1 MKENI
6 SNVEYA
12 SLMYDF
18 YGNLLDENKREIMD
32 LYHEDNLSLTEI
44 AEELGLSRQGVHYA
58 LKKAES
64 SLEKYEAALGLV
76 AEWKANNALIS
87 EADNLLESMS
97 SVDDAEE
104 LRGALSKMNEF
115 MHKALGLQETFR
127 NLRGKGVVSEKDIDA
142 AMREVKLALLEADV
156 NFKVVKQFVA
166 TIKEKA
172 MGADVLKS
180 LTPGQQ
186 VLKIVKE
193 ELVDMMGGANS
204 KLTYSPSGFTVYMMV
219 GLQGTGKTT
228 TCGKLAAWLKQNGK
242 KPMLCACDVYRPAAI
257 DQLEVVGKAVNTPV
271 FTMRESNE
279 PLVIAKA
286 ALEEAQRKGCNV
298 LIVDTAGRLQ
308 IDEALMDELVQLKKG
323 IRPHEILLAVD
334 ALTGQDAVNIAEGF
348 NEKLGIDGIIMT
360 KMDGDSRGG
369 AALSTK
375 MVTGKPIKFMG
386 TGEKYNALEPFH
398 PDRIASRILG
408 MGDVMSLIEQAEN
421 AYTEE
426 EAARMEAKF
435 RKNQFDLNDFLEQMG
450 QISKMGGIAKLI
462 DMIPGISAADKK
474 QIDFEKGKKDLDRMK
489 AIIQSMTNA
498 ERENPNILNASRRKR
513 IAAGSGQTVQSINQL
528 IKQFDEMKSMM
539 KKFNNPAALKKN
551 KLFRGLMG

>member
-1 MKENI
+1 MAFE
-6 SNVEYA
+6 
-12 SLMYDF
+12 
-18 YGNLLDENKREIMD
+18 
-32 LYHEDNLSLTEI
+32 
-44 AEELGLSRQGVHYA
+44 GLS
-58 LKKAES
+58 
-64 SLEKYEAALGLV
+64 EK
-76 AEWKANNALIS
+76 
-87 EADNLLESMS
+87 
-97 SVDDAEE
+97 
-104 LRGALSKMNEF
+104 
-115 MHKALGLQETFR
+115 LQETFR

-308 IDEALMDELVQLKKG
+308 IDEALMEELVQLKKG
-323 IRPHEILLAVD
+323 VRPHEILLAVD

-513 IAAGSGQTVQSINQL
+513 IAAGSGQTVQNINQL

>member
-1 MKENI
+1 MAFE
-6 SNVEYA
+6 
-12 SLMYDF
+12 
-18 YGNLLDENKREIMD
+18 
-32 LYHEDNLSLTEI
+32 
-44 AEELGLSRQGVHYA
+44 GLS
-58 LKKAES
+58 
-64 SLEKYEAALGLV
+64 EK
-76 AEWKANNALIS
+76 
-87 EADNLLESMS
+87 
-97 SVDDAEE
+97 
-104 LRGALSKMNEF
+104 
-115 MHKALGLQETFR
+115 LQETFR

-474 QIDFEKGKKDLDRMK
+474 QIDFEKGKKDLDRLMQSVR
-489 AIIQSMTNA
+489 IQ
-498 ERENPNILNASRRKR
+498 I
-513 IAAGSGQTVQSINQL
+513 
-528 IKQFDEMKSMM
+528 F
-539 KKFNNPAALKKN
+539 
-551 KLFRGLMG
+551 

>member
-1 MKENI
+1 MAFE
-6 SNVEYA
+6 
-12 SLMYDF
+12 
-18 YGNLLDENKREIMD
+18 
-32 LYHEDNLSLTEI
+32 
-44 AEELGLSRQGVHYA
+44 GLS
-58 LKKAES
+58 
-64 SLEKYEAALGLV
+64 EK
-76 AEWKANNALIS
+76 
-87 EADNLLESMS
+87 
-97 SVDDAEE
+97 
-104 LRGALSKMNEF
+104 
-115 MHKALGLQETFR
+115 LQETFR

-172 MGADVLKS
+172 MGVDVLKS

-435 RKNQFDLNDFLEQMG
+435 RKNQFDLNDFLAQMG

>member
-1 MKENI
+1 MAFE
-6 SNVEYA
+6 
-12 SLMYDF
+12 
-18 YGNLLDENKREIMD
+18 
-32 LYHEDNLSLTEI
+32 
-44 AEELGLSRQGVHYA
+44 GLS
-58 LKKAES
+58 
-64 SLEKYEAALGLV
+64 EK
-76 AEWKANNALIS
+76 
-87 EADNLLESMS
+87 
-97 SVDDAEE
+97 
-104 LRGALSKMNEF
+104 
-115 MHKALGLQETFR
+115 LQETFR

-435 RKNQFDLNDFLEQMG
+435 RKNQFDLNNFLEQMG

>member
-1 MKENI
+1 MAFE
-6 SNVEYA
+6 
-12 SLMYDF
+12 
-18 YGNLLDENKREIMD
+18 
-32 LYHEDNLSLTEI
+32 
-44 AEELGLSRQGVHYA
+44 GLS
-58 LKKAES
+58 
-64 SLEKYEAALGLV
+64 EK
-76 AEWKANNALIS
+76 
-87 EADNLLESMS
+87 
-97 SVDDAEE
+97 
-104 LRGALSKMNEF
+104 
-115 MHKALGLQETFR
+115 LQETFR

-156 NFKVVKQFVA
+156 NFMVVKQFVA

-308 IDEALMDELVQLKKG
+308 IDEALMEELVQLKKG
-323 IRPHEILLAVD
+323 VRPHEILLAVD

>member
-1 MKENI
+1 MAFE
-6 SNVEYA
+6 
-12 SLMYDF
+12 
-18 YGNLLDENKREIMD
+18 
-32 LYHEDNLSLTEI
+32 
-44 AEELGLSRQGVHYA
+44 GLS
-58 LKKAES
+58 
-64 SLEKYEAALGLV
+64 EK
-76 AEWKANNALIS
+76 
-87 EADNLLESMS
+87 
-97 SVDDAEE
+97 
-104 LRGALSKMNEF
+104 
-115 MHKALGLQETFR
+115 LQETFR

-450 QISKMGGIAKLI
+450 QIRKMGGIAKLI

>member
-1 MKENI
+1 MAFE
-6 SNVEYA
+6 
-12 SLMYDF
+12 
-18 YGNLLDENKREIMD
+18 
-32 LYHEDNLSLTEI
+32 
-44 AEELGLSRQGVHYA
+44 GLS
-58 LKKAES
+58 
-64 SLEKYEAALGLV
+64 EK
-76 AEWKANNALIS
+76 
-87 EADNLLESMS
+87 
-97 SVDDAEE
+97 
-104 LRGALSKMNEF
+104 
-115 MHKALGLQETFR
+115 LQETFR

-204 KLTYSPSGFTVYMMV
+204 KLTFSPSGFTVYMMV

-308 IDEALMDELVQLKKG
+308 IDEALMEELVQLKKG

-474 QIDFEKGKKDLDRMK
+474 QIDFEKGRKDLDRMK

>member
-1 MKENI
+1 MAFE
-6 SNVEYA
+6 
-12 SLMYDF
+12 
-18 YGNLLDENKREIMD
+18 
-32 LYHEDNLSLTEI
+32 
-44 AEELGLSRQGVHYA
+44 GLS
-58 LKKAES
+58 
-64 SLEKYEAALGLV
+64 EK
-76 AEWKANNALIS
+76 
-87 EADNLLESMS
+87 
-97 SVDDAEE
+97 
-104 LRGALSKMNEF
+104 
-115 MHKALGLQETFR
+115 LQETFR
-127 NLRGKGVVSEKDIDA
+127 NLRGKGVVSEKDINA

>member
-1 MKENI
+1 MAFE
-6 SNVEYA
+6 
-12 SLMYDF
+12 
-18 YGNLLDENKREIMD
+18 
-32 LYHEDNLSLTEI
+32 
-44 AEELGLSRQGVHYA
+44 GLS
-58 LKKAES
+58 
-64 SLEKYEAALGLV
+64 EK
-76 AEWKANNALIS
+76 
-87 EADNLLESMS
+87 
-97 SVDDAEE
+97 
-104 LRGALSKMNEF
+104 
-115 MHKALGLQETFR
+115 LQETFR

-474 QIDFEKGKKDLDRMK
+474 QIDFENGKKDLDRMK
-489 AIIQSMTNA
+489 AIIHSMTNA